1 MRFYK
6 AHEDGSGPKGVKD
19 QIDLYLDAHYDEL
32 TAKVRQKWFP
42 RWMQITGAST
52 PEDIDFDNPYV
63 HLEWILC
70 DMRIQSRLMDGN
82 LDSAFKFMDDRQ
94 I

>member
-6 AHEDGSGPKGVKD
+6 AHEDGSGPKGIKE
-19 QIDLYLDAHYDEL
+19 QTELYLEAHFDEV
-32 TAKVRQKWFP
+32 TAKVRSKWTD
-42 RWMQITGAST
+42 RWMRICGVDT
-52 PEDIDFDNPYV
+52 PDGIDYDNPYV

-70 DMRIQSRLMDGN
+70 DMNIQAKLMAGN
-82 LDSAFKFMDDRQ
+82 LESAFKLMDESQ

>member
-6 AHEDGSGPKGVKD
+6 AHEDGSGPKGIRD
-19 QIDLYLDAHYDEL
+19 QVDLYLDTHFDDL
-32 TAKVRQKWFP
+32 TAKVRGKWTS
-42 RWMQITGAST
+42 RWMQICGADS
-52 PEDIDFDNPYV
+52 PDEIDYDNPYV

-82 LDSAFKFMDDRQ
+82 LESAFKSMDEQQ

>member
-6 AHEDGSGPKGVKD
+6 AHEDGTGPKGVKD
-19 QIDLYLDAHYDEL
+19 QIDLYLDTHFDEM
-32 TAKVRQKWFP
+32 TAKVRSKWTA
-42 RWMQITGAST
+42 RWMQICGADT
-52 PEDIDFDNPYV
+52 PDGIDYSNPYV

-82 LDSAFKFMDDRQ
+82 LESAFKSMDEQQ